1 MDISAIP
8 ATGYEFIK
16 QLKRDLRKQGIKR
29 NLPDLLA
36 MSPQNDPFNAGSEGN
51 WLSARWFA
59 EQLTRLNLLVQDVHL
74 RRVHYKLVSQ
84 DPPPPLWNGKAYENN
99 LGCWG
104 ALSIAS
110 KQARYLKLVNV
121 EIFDDRRNPDPYL
134 FMEPAILPTPQWK
147 VDYWWTWSLPT
158 IQVELADD
166 LDWSLPRLTV
176 EGYEF
181 NQADQPY
188 LLEVWIEKSTMED
201 VLLPICRRHAA
212 NYVPAIGFQSITGT
226 IRMLYRLL
234 DFVRHGNAKPVRIF
248 YISDFDPAGDFMP
261 PSIARQIEFWLR
273 DIAPDAD
280 IKLQPLALT
289 AEQVKHYELPP
300 IPIKEGDKRQNGF
313 KERYG
318 VDGATELDALEAL
331 HPGELGQL
339 VETAMRPYR
348 DGTLV
353 RRMSEA
359 RQEAQET
366 LKEAWRERQE
376 EDEKTFEDR
385 LDDLRE
391 RAEAILDSFKA
402 ELALLSERLAE
413 AYREAGI
420 EEDLAELRSDI
431 QEALDELE
439 VTLPDRPTAQP
450 DPPDESGWLFD
461 ARRDYL
467 TQLTFYKDRCNST
480 GEGDAD
486 LNP

>member
-1 MDISAIP
+1 MDKQATP

-29 NLPDLLA
+29 NMPDLLA

-51 WLSARWFA
+51 WLAARWFA
-59 EQLTRLNLLVQDVHL
+59 DQLTRLNLVVRDIHL
-74 RRVHYKLVSQ
+74 RRVHYQLVSQ
-84 DPPPPLWNGKAYENN
+84 DPPPLLWNGKPYENT

-104 ALSIAS
+104 ALGIAS

-134 FMEPAILPTPQWK
+134 FMEPAGIPTPKWE
-147 VDYWWTWSLPT
+147 VDYWWEWSLPE

-166 LDWSLPRLTV
+166 LNWGLPRLTV

-226 IRMLYRLL
+226 IRMLQRLM
-234 DFVRHGNAKPVRIF
+234 DFVRHDNAKPVRIF

-273 DIAPDAD
+273 DFAPGSD

-289 AEQVKHYELPP
+289 AEQVLHYELPP
-300 IPIKEGDKRQNGF
+300 IPIKEGDKRQSGF

-331 HPGELGQL
+331 HPGVLGRL
-339 VETAMRPYR
+339 VEMAMRPYR
-348 DGTLV
+348 DSTLSK
-353 RRMSEA
+353 RMDEAGREA
-359 RQEAQET
+359 RKT
-366 LKEAWRERQE
+366 LNQVWRERQE
-376 EDEKTFEDR
+376 EDEESFEDR
-385 LDDLRE
+385 LENIRE
-391 RAEAILDSFKA
+391 RTESILESFKA
-402 ELALLSERLAE
+402 ELESLADRLAE

-420 EEDLAELRSDI
+420 EDDLTELRGDI
-431 QEALDELE
+431 EQALADLE
-439 VTLPDRPTAQP
+439 VTLPDRPIAKVEL
-450 DPPDESGWLFD
+450 PDEANWLFD

-467 TQLTFYKDRCNST
+467 TQLTYYKGRSNGVGS
-480 GEGDAD
+480 GV
-486 LNP
+486 

>member
-1 MDISAIP
+1 MDMPATP

-59 EQLTRLNLLVQDVHL
+59 DQLTRLDLLVQDVHL

-84 DPPPPLWNGKAYENN
+84 KPPPPLWNGKAYENN

-104 ALSIAS
+104 ALGIAS

-134 FMEPAILPTPQWK
+134 FMEPASLPTPQWK

-201 VLLPICRRHAA
+201 ILLPICRRHAA

-226 IRMLYRLL
+226 IRMLYRL
-234 DFVRHGNAKPVRIF
+234 HGNAKPVRIF

-331 HPGELGQL
+331 HPGELARL
-339 VETAMRPYR
+339 VETAITPYR
-348 DGTLV
+348 DQTLPK
-353 RRMSEA
+353 RMDEAGREA
-359 RQEAQET
+359 RKT
-366 LKEAWRERQE
+366 LNQAWQERQE
-376 EDEKTFEDR
+376 EDEETFEDR
-385 LDDLRE
+385 LENIRE
-391 RAEAILDSFKA
+391 RTESILESFKA
-402 ELALLSERLAE
+402 ELEALANRLTE

-420 EEDLAELRSDI
+420 EDDLTELRDDV
-431 QEALDELE
+431 QRALDDLE

>member
-1 MDISAIP
+1 MDMQASP
-8 ATGYEFIK
+8 TTGYEFIK
-16 QLKRDLRKQGIKR
+16 QLKCDLRKQGIKR

-59 EQLTRLNLLVQDVHL
+59 DHLARLDLIIRDVHL
-74 RRVHYKLVSQ
+74 RRAHYKMVSQ
-84 DPPPPLWNGKAYENN
+84 DPPPPLWNGKAYENT

-104 ALSIAS
+104 ALGIAS

-134 FMEPAILPTPQWK
+134 FMEPGGIPQPSWK
-147 VDYWWTWSLPT
+147 VGHWWEWSLPE

-166 LDWSLPRLTV
+166 LDWGLPSLTV

-181 NQADQPY
+181 DQADHPY

-201 VLLPICRRHAA
+201 VLLPICRRHTV

-226 IRMLYRLL
+226 IRMLQRSM

-273 DIAPDAD
+273 DFAPEAD

-289 AEQVKHYELPP
+289 AEQVLHYQLPP

-331 HPGELGQL
+331 HPGELARI
-339 VETAMRPYR
+339 VEAAITPYR
-348 DGTLV
+348 DQTLPK
-353 RRMSEA
+353 RMDEAGREA
-359 RQEAQET
+359 RKT
-366 LKEAWRERQE
+366 LNQIWRERQE
-376 EDEKTFEDR
+376 EDEETFEDR
-385 LDDLRE
+385 LEDIRE
-391 RAEAILDSFKA
+391 RTESILESFKA
-402 ELALLSERLAE
+402 ELESLADRLAE

-420 EEDLAELRSDI
+420 EDDLTELRSDMK
-431 QEALDELE
+431 QALDDLE
-439 VTLPDRPTAQP
+439 VTLPDRPTAKVQL
-450 DPPDESGWLFD
+450 PDEADWLFD
-461 ARRDYL
+461 ASREYL
-467 TQLTFYKDRCNST
+467 DQLAYYKARHYGTNLKS
-480 GEGDAD
+480 
-486 LNP
+486 